1 MKTLSAFLAQMAD
14 TFETAHAA
22 GRDLSFPPDLVA
34 LFGPA
39 FRDAMDAA
47 ATLERRAR
55 LADELEAYA
64 REFDPYKAVNGAADF
79 VDHTLDQRDDAATI
93 VPFPGPKG
101 VQ

>member
-14 TFETAHAA
+14 MFETAYAT
-22 GRDLSFPPDLVA
+22 GRDLSFTPDLVK

-55 LADELEAYA
+55 LADEFEAYA
-64 REFDPYKAVNGAADF
+64 REFDPYRSLNAAADF
-79 VDHTLDQRDDAATI
+79 VDHTLDQRDDATTI